1 MNRIES
7 KLLAP
12 ESSCEI
18 CEQRDETALSRRAF
32 LRSAALLSAGGIV
45 LLSPRAWA
53 ARALGTDSD
62 HRRLVVVFLRG
73 AVDGLNVVVPHAE
86 PAYYDARPTI
96 AIGRTGAEGG
106 VLDLDG
112 FFGLHPALGS
122 MMPLWSDGTL
132 AFVHACGSPDP
143 TRSHFDAQDYMES
156 GTPGIKSTHDGWL
169 NRVLAQLPGAHTPT
183 EALSMGS
190 TLPRIMSGK
199 MPVAN
204 LPLGRVA
211 ERPMPMDRPIVE
223 VAFDRM
229 YSGSDALSRTYREGR
244 ESRRKLQTD
253 LQRDMTEAN
262 AGAPG
267 PQGFSDDTDRLA
279 HLIRRDPSI
288 RVAFLALGGWDT
300 HVNQGGAQGQLAGHL
315 KPLAD
320 GLSSFARALG
330 PDYQDTVVVVIS
342 EFGRT
347 MKENGNG
354 GTDHGHGNVMW
365 IMGGPVR
372 GGKIHGRWPGLA
384 TGDLY
389 QERDLAIATDFRQP
403 IGTVLRS
410 HLAMTDSQL
419 AAVFPDIP
427 LSGKSLDGLM
437 RS

>member
-1 MNRIES
+1 M
-7 KLLAP
+7 
-12 ESSCEI
+12 
-18 CEQRDETALSRRAF
+18 SRRAF
-32 LRSAALLSAGGIV
+32 LRRAALLSAGGIV

-53 ARALGTDSD
+53 ARALGSDGD

-86 PAYYDARPTI
+86 SAYYDARPTI
-96 AIGRTGAEGG
+96 ALGRTEAEGG

-112 FFGLHPALGS
+112 FFGLHPALDS
-122 MMPLWSDGTL
+122 MMPLWSDRTL

-169 NRVLAQLPGAHTPT
+169 NRVIAQLPGVHNPT
-183 EALSMGS
+183 EALSMGP
-190 TLPRIMSGK
+190 TVPRIMSGK
-199 MPVAN
+199 MAVAN
-204 LPLGRVA
+204 LQLGRA
-211 ERPMPMDRPIVE
+211 AARPLPMDRPIVE
-223 VAFDRM
+223 QAFDRL

-244 ESRRKLQTD
+244 ESRRKLQAD

-300 HVNQGGAQGQLAGHL
+300 HVNEGAAQGQLAGHL

-320 GLSSFARALG
+320 GLSSFAEALG

-365 IMGGPVR
+365 VMGGPVR
-372 GGKIHGRWPGLA
+372 GGKVYGRWPGLA
-384 TGDLY
+384 TEALY
-389 QERDLAIATDFRQP
+389 QERDLAVTTDFRQP
-403 IGTVLRS
+403 ISTVLRS
-410 HLAMTDSQL
+410 HLGLSDSQL
-419 AAVFPDIP
+419 GTVFPDAP
-427 LSGKSLDGLM
+427 HSSTSVEGLIGG
-437 RS
+437 S